1 MLVVPPGV
9 LVKVHVPADGKPF
22 NTALPVDIA
31 QVGCV
36 MVPSVGEVGV
46 AGWVLITMLAEADE
60 IQPEEFVTV

>member
-1 MLVVPPGV
+1 M
-9 LVKVHVPADGKPF
+9 PADGKPF

-46 AGWVLITMLAEADE
+46 AGWVLMTMLAVAEE
-60 IQPEEFVTV
+60 IQPEELVTV